1 MTPGPSPRGLG
12 GPHVLPAAILL
23 GTFAWSFVYVSLP
36 FHIQQ
41 MSSWEPAATLRWTGW
56 ILGITPLVTVV
67 TAPLWGRFAGRGDP
81 KTYYVMVEVLQ
92 GIGFFGMVAAR
103 TLPEMFLARVILGF
117 MGAASTFAFIIAG
130 RSGDGAGVRRQVAA
144 IQSAMTI
151 GQIIGP
157 LAGAIAAARLGFRPS
172 FALGA
177 LILFGCAALV
187 HWGVPSSGPGPA
199 GDARSGATPWR
210 EVLLVALLVL
220 GGSTHVFFLT
230 AILPDVLPALGVDAS
245 RTLEIGGL
253 VIFASGVAAALG
265 SFAAPR
271 LAELAPERRLIATLV
286 GGSSLLVAALTHVGS
301 AWAYGTLRFF
311 QVLVLAPRFPI
322 VVARIAQSAGGE
334 AIGVINSARIGAAFL
349 GPVLATT
356 ILSWASPAALYVVLA
371 LVGLACLPVAA
382 LRAHVPAVRP
392 LSR

>member
-1 MTPGPSPRGLG
+1 
-12 GPHVLPAAILL
+12 
-23 GTFAWSFVYVSLP
+23 
-36 FHIQQ
+36 
-41 MSSWEPAATLRWTGW
+41 
-56 ILGITPLVTVV
+56 
-67 TAPLWGRFAGRGDP
+67 
-81 KTYYVMVEVLQ
+81 
-92 GIGFFGMVAAR
+92 
-103 TLPEMFLARVILGF
+103 
-117 MGAASTFAFIIAG
+117 
-130 RSGDGAGVRRQVAA
+130 
-144 IQSAMTI
+144 MTI

-187 HWGVPSSGPGPA
+187 HWGVPSSGPGPV

-286 GGSSLLVAALTHVGS
+286 VGSSLLVAALALVGS

-311 QVLVLAPRFPI
+311 QVLVIAPMFPI